1 MVNTYIK
8 MAFFA
13 FPAET
18 ESDMLYIKTLGIQHM
33 NRTACLFAYRYAY
46 IRLTTEAKWLV
57 FTNLYHL
64 SIRYLDL

>member
-33 NRTACLFAYRYAY
+33 SRTACLFAYRHAY
-46 IRLTTEAKWLV
+46 IWLTTEAKRLV